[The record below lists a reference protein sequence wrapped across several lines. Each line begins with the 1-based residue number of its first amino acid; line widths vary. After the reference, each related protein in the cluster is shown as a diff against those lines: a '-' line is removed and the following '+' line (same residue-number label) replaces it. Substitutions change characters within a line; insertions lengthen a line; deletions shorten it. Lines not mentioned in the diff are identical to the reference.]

1 MRKLL
6 LISSSRVHGKD
17 FLEHAAKDLR
27 KHFNGKSVLF
37 VPYALAEHESTTD
50 TVRRHFKEFGL
61 DLVGMHEAAD
71 PRQAIL
77 EAEGIYV
84 GGGNTF
90 RLLATLQ
97 ELGLLAVIARRVRAG
112 MPYAGASAGS
122 NLACPTLM
130 TTNDMPI
137 VEPRSFEA
145 LGLVRFQPYVL
156 PSRNLF
162 SSEDSFDRAAGPA
175 RWNAQQGLYIYRSN
189 RMVQAGGWC
198 RKHDGSQ
205 LLPGRRLEEAD
216 CVVERVA
223 PARNHGRDRHHA
235 LPSFG
240 EVRAD
245 HVSVVKT
252 VGL

>member
-145 LGLVRFQPYVL
+145 LGLVRFQLNPHYIDADPTSTHMGETRIDRIEQFHEVKRVPVIGLREGAWLTIENDRVTVGGEGGGVL
-156 PSRNLF
+156 FLRDEKPREVSTG
-162 SSEDSFDRAAGPA
+162 DRLEADLEPA
-175 RWNAQQGLYIYRSN
+175 R
-189 RMVQAGGWC
+189 
-198 RKHDGSQ
+198 K
-205 LLPGRRLEEAD
+205 
-216 CVVERVA
+216 
-223 PARNHGRDRHHA
+223 
-235 LPSFG
+235 
-240 EVRAD
+240 
-245 HVSVVKT
+245 
-252 VGL
+252 